1 MRLGWILGLV
11 ALVLASGCGYRPLGQ
26 GVGLPAGVESIYIPL
41 FVNRSLEPFLENE
54 LTRDV
59 VEEFSRRQGLRVIED
74 VARADARLEGEVL
87 SFGAQAV
94 SFGPQ
99 DRITQYR
106 AAITIGAVLRRSDTG
121 MVLWQGQLS
130 RSQLYPVVDD
140 KSAQEDNE
148 QAAIRVISRRLAE
161 DLYVRLHDNF

>member
-26 GVGLPAGVESIYIPL
+26 GAGPPAGIESIYIPL
-41 FVNRSLEPFLENE
+41 FVNRSFEPFLENE

-74 VARADARLEGEVL
+74 ATRADARLEGEVL
-87 SFGAQAV
+87 AFGAHAV

-130 RSQLYPVVDD
+130 RSQLYPVVED
-140 KSAQEDNE
+140 KSVQEDNE

-161 DLYVRLHDNF
+161 DLYMRLHDQF